1 VQQADECA
9 GGLEEEGV
17 HEPMELVDGQFEQAR
32 WGGGQVLLGGGGH
45 GEERVGEQGEGG
57 PLVPGGPAADLVLV
71 QSGQALGGVE
81 RLLDPLPLPGDPDQ
95 GP

>member
-1 VQQADECA
+1 
-9 GGLEEEGV
+9 
-17 HEPMELVDGQFEQAR
+17 MELVDGQFEQAR

-81 RLLDPLPLPGDPDQ
+81 RLLDPRLSWSSWKLRWRFPAWHR
-95 GP
+95 